1 MFKDNSLE
9 SIEVIE
15 RGPLPDDS
23 PSNPGLAGLPEEILK
38 LTPTPALVLGS
49 GFDLLKQHT
58 NDS

>member
-23 PSNPGLAGLPEEILK
+23 PLNPGHAGFTEEILK
-38 LTPTPALVLGS
+38 LTPNPTLVLGS
-49 GFDLLKQHT
+49 GFDVLKQHT
-58 NDS
+58 NDT